1 MPRSRI
7 LFLAILGVSVA
18 IVAIIALNNQPVS
31 PEVQA
36 QRNATATAEA
46 RNALLANTVKIVVSY
61 GTEKRRWLEDAT
73 QRFEMQHP
81 NIDVELIGEGSME
94 SYRAL
99 SNVTDSSPT
108 YWRNRPLPILW
119 SPGGR
124 IQVALLN
131 ADQGREFAT
140 NCKDLVLS
148 PLAFIM
154 WKDRADAFEAFYK
167 DRGGVTFDNLEDALS
182 EPKNGRWGEFGGD
195 PNWGLLKVGYTNP
208 NESNGGFMFLMALT
222 HAYLDRTAA
231 ATVAELSDPKF
242 TEYARRIAR
251 AISIAP
257 INSSGILMD
266 TMMRQGPA
274 TYDLV
279 ILHEAL
285 AIENAQIAL
294 DRHGVPL
301 RVIYPKYNLYSEHP
315 MCLIDHP
322 SFTPQQREAAKLY
335 QDFLLSREIQELA
348 RVYGYRPADTD
359 VPIFV
364 AGSPF
369 NDPDIRAMGVSNNV
383 GQTLAQPDGN
393 TLKQILTIWN
403 RAVN

>member
-1 MPRSRI
+1 MPRSRVM
-7 LFLAILGVSVA
+7 FLAILGVSMM
-18 IVAIIALNNQPVS
+18 IMAIIALNNQPIT
-31 PEVQA
+31 PEEQA
-36 QRNATATAEA
+36 ERDATATVAA
-46 RNALLANTVKIVVSY
+46 RKAVLASTVKIVVSY

-73 QRFEMQHP
+73 QRFKAQYP
-81 NIDVELIGEGSME
+81 NIDVELLGEGSME

-99 SNVTDSSPT
+99 SNVVDSSPT

-131 ADQGREFAT
+131 TDQGREFAT
-140 NCKDLVLS
+140 QCKDLVLS

-167 DRGGVTFDNLEDALS
+167 DRGGITFDNLEDALS
-182 EPKNGRWGEFGGD
+182 EPKGGRWGEIGGD
-195 PNWGLLKVGYTNP
+195 PNWGLLKVGYANP
-208 NESNGGFMFLMALT
+208 NESNGGFMFLMGLT
-222 HAYLDRTAA
+222 YAYLNRTAA

-242 TEYARRIAR
+242 AEYARRIAK
-251 AISIAP
+251 AISIEP
-257 INSSGILMD
+257 LNSSGVLMD
-266 TMMRQGPA
+266 SMMRQGPA

-285 AIENAQIAL
+285 AIENAQIAIN
-294 DRHGVPL
+294 RHGIPL
-301 RVIYPKYNLYSEHP
+301 RVVYPKYNLYSEHP

-335 QDFLLSREIQELA
+335 QNFLLSREMQELA
-348 RVYGYRPADTD
+348 RVYGYRPSDTD
-359 VPIFV
+359 VPLFV
-364 AGSPF
+364 EGSPF
-369 NDPDIRAMGVSNNV
+369 NDPNIRAMGVSNNI
-383 GQTLAQPDGN
+383 GQTIVQPDGN